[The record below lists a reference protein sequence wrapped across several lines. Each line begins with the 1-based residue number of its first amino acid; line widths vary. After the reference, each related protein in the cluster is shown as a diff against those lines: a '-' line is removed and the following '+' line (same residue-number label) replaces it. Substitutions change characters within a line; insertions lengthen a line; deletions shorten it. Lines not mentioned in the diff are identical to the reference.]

1 MSTRPKKINAKHY
14 FQLFIIASLLLAVQ
28 SLSLY
33 GAPSGQSDRW
43 FEFDLDWFERTDMEN
58 SVTTF
63 WDRYHPLVQVDGY
76 KGVILNVGWLSQF
89 IFQWQGDLDAPIPF
103 PKHMRV
109 PSWFKDEGQ
118 FSGNTTERRKLWKHR
133 FDNASPRGVVKYEDW
148 TYGDLK
154 KLMTLLRDIAL
165 KNHGVKDV
173 KVGAMLFAGRAI
185 YGGSRMPFAVKHP
198 EAFLGNGYTRLTAK
212 LTADNEKY
220 ATFPNGIPEGTPLTE
235 FFGKQWG
242 SLSKAVGLEAIV
254 LRDGYMGPRVYSRGG
269 IYGKLAHADPKKV
282 EEWSNATADLI
293 KQSKIANPDALVIGY
308 SNAASAVGDWR
319 GNCFDLEAIA
329 KEGYLDIW
337 IDQTWSGAWNEVG
350 QRRSNFWNNQNM
362 GWTYQ
367 LAYVLGHAAILADSN
382 VRHYVLT
389 EAFDGWENWDVIHNA
404 RERLRWG
411 IWAYSHA
418 AVVKPDGLKMPAGN
432 YISWSHQG
440 QRLLSE
446 EDIQFLAQTSDNA
459 FADAY
464 ATKKVY
470 GPTLVYCRSAM
481 EWQSYN
487 QPDANIGEWIDEQA
501 GSLMKWSVPII
512 SITRSE
518 YLPNVDSDLFIF
530 QTPVHLK
537 ENEKA
542 NILKVLQS
550 GKPAAVFASPSGGL
564 DPDVADI
571 LGISSAQK
579 KAGTLQYIAT
589 LNGQTEGIF
598 EGLPNT
604 FPIFQPYSKNRCKP
618 NLDVIYYVR
627 RSPCLVFNNH
637 DGKQLIAW
645 DPPEFRSHHDGGAR
659 SLDEMLASPTPYALT
674 ARLFN
679 DLMKKNGLMS
689 VDQVLQYQPVNLSA
703 WQTNDGSIKVLAG
716 NLEEGINHTANL
728 AVGATLNLP
737 DTSTRSKPI
746 EISELWNRTKTIVG
760 NNKLVIHL
768 GQAESRLYT
777 FHLSK

>member
-1 MSTRPKKINAKHY
+1 MSTRLKRSHTHNSSR
-14 FQLFIIASLLLAVQ
+14 LVMVVSLLLVVQ
-28 SLSLY
+28 SFTLY
-33 GAPSGQSDRW
+33 GATSGQTDRW
-43 FEFDLDWFERTDMEN
+43 FEFDLDWFERSDMEG
-58 SVTTF
+58 SVTRF

-89 IFQWQGDLDAPIPF
+89 IFQWQGDLDAPITF

-118 FSGNTTERRKLWKHR
+118 FSGNTIERRKLWKHR
-133 FDNASPRGVVKYEDW
+133 FDNASPRGVVEYENW

-154 KLMTLLRDIAL
+154 HLMTLIRDIAR
-165 KNHGVKDV
+165 KNHGVKDL
-173 KVGAMLFAGRAI
+173 KVGAMLFAGRSI
-185 YGGSRMPFAVKHP
+185 YGGDTMAFAAKHP
-198 EAFLGNGYTRLTAK
+198 NAFLGNGYTNLTAR
-212 LTADNEKY
+212 LAADTEKY
-220 ATFPNGIPEGTPLTE
+220 AAFPQGIPEGTPLTE

-269 IYGKLAHADPKKV
+269 IYGKLAPPDPQKV
-282 EEWSNATADLI
+282 EEWSRATADLV
-293 KQSKIANPDALVIGY
+293 KQTKISNPDALVMGY

-319 GNCFDLEAIA
+319 GNCFDLEGIA
-329 KEGYLDIW
+329 KEGYLDVW
-337 IDQTWSGAWNEVG
+337 IDQTWAGAWNEVG
-350 QRRSNFWNNQNM
+350 QRKSNFWNNQNL

-367 LAYVLGHAAILADSN
+367 LGYVLGHAAVLADTN

-418 AVVKPDGLKMPAGN
+418 AVIRPDGLKMPAGN

-440 QRLLSE
+440 QRLLSQ
-446 EDIQFLAQTSDNA
+446 EDIEFLTETSNA
-459 FADAY
+459 AFRDAR
-464 ATKKVY
+464 ATARVY

-481 EWQSYN
+481 EWQSHN
-487 QPDANIGEWIDEQA
+487 RPDANIGEWIDEQA
-501 GSLMKWSVPII
+501 GSLMKWSVPIL

-518 YLPNVDSDLFIF
+518 YLPQVESDFFIF

-537 ENEKA
+537 EKEKA

-550 GKPAAVFASPSGGL
+550 GKPTAVFASPAGGI
-564 DPDVADI
+564 DPDIANV
-571 LGISSAQK
+571 LGISSTQERV
-579 KAGTLQYIAT
+579 GDLQYIGT

-604 FPIFQPYSKNRCKP
+604 FPIFQPFSKNRCRA
-618 NLDVIYYVR
+618 NIDVIYYVKK
-627 RSPCLVFNNH
+627 SPCLIFNNQ
-637 DGKQLIAW
+637 GGNQLITW

-659 SLDEMLASPTPYALT
+659 SLDEMLGSPTPYALT

-679 DLMKKNGLMS
+679 DVMKKNGLIS
-689 VDQVLQYQPVNLSA
+689 VDEVRQYQPVNVTS
-703 WQTNDGSIKVLAG
+703 WQIDDGAIRVLAG
-716 NLEEGINHTANL
+716 NLEEGINHTANHS
-728 AVGATLNLP
+728 VETTLNLP
-737 DTSTRSKPI
+737 DTSTRSRPI
-746 EISELWNRTKTIVG
+746 EVSELWNGTRTIVG
-760 NNKLVIHL
+760 DNKLVIYL
-768 GQAESRLYT
+768 GQAETRLYT
-777 FHLSK
+777 FDVSK